1 MVSRKSDMTGL
12 RGALAMAVPIVA
24 AAVLAATFAVAW
36 PHASESVR
44 LLSVEDDPAM
54 LAALQL
60 DDLVTSTAVA
70 RHITD
75 ALAVG
80 DVDLANSF
88 TELAHDRGVPVG
100 AALAQEVTAANT
112 APATAARGAK
122 KIARGLISGEPDDP
136 ASFAGTAVADLLV
149 IGDLRDVARQTTKL
163 VSGEEADELV
173 LGLACVGLAVTAGTY
188 ATYGIGAPARVSLTL
203 VKAARKTG
211 RISAALGSTV
221 TRALREIVDTGALRR
236 AVMSVSWREPAVSV
250 RAVRDAVKVEKA
262 GMLTRMMG
270 DIGQVQARAG
280 TRAAFDGLKLAK
292 GPRDL
297 SRLARLAE
305 KEGGKTRAILAL
317 LGRAAI
323 AVAFVTF
330 QATSWL
336 MTALL
341 ALVGFCGAVKAA
353 AERATWRYVRW
364 RKHARSRLLPLA
376 PITA

>member
-1 MVSRKSDMTGL
+1 MNSRKSDGAGF
-12 RGALAMAVPIVA
+12 RGAMEMAVPIVA
-24 AAVLAATFAVAW
+24 AAALAATFAVAW
-36 PHASESVR
+36 PHAGESVK
-44 LLSVEDDPAM
+44 LLSVEDDPSM

-60 DDLVTSTAVA
+60 DDVVTASAVA

-75 ALAVG
+75 ALTA
-80 DVDLANSF
+80 DDIDLANSF
-88 TELAHDRGVPVG
+88 TELAHDRGVSVD
-100 AALAQEVTAANT
+100 AALAQQVTAANT
-112 APATAARGAK
+112 TRATAARGARK
-122 KIARGLISGEPDDP
+122 FAHGLISGEPDDP

-173 LGLACVGLAVTAGTY
+173 LGLACLGLAVTAGTY
-188 ATYGIGAPARVSLTL
+188 ATYGIGAPARASLTL

-211 RISAALGSTV
+211 RISAALGSAV
-221 TRALREIVDTGALRR
+221 TRGLREVVDTGALRR

-270 DIGQVQARAG
+270 DVGRVQARAG

-323 AVAFVTF
+323 AAALVTF

-341 ALVGFCGAVKAA
+341 ALFGFCGAVKAA

-364 RKHARSRLLPLA
+364 RKQRRPTPSALALA
-376 PITA
+376 PA